1 MLQMMKNLIG
11 TNNTM
16 LENIQIIRI
25 DLEGVQGLA
34 VAIQGDR
41 ILVPEYRFGGRIN
54 PSNMTRYE
62 IAIKVVD
69 KLTDEVWAN
78 YAQYP
83 NLHSLAADMR
93 QASKIRRVFFIDEL

>member
-25 DLEGVQGLA
+25 DLEGIQGLA
-34 VAIQGDR
+34 VAVQGDR
-41 ILVPEYRFGGRIN
+41 ILVPEYRLGGRVN
-54 PSNMTRYE
+54 SDDMTRYE
-62 IAIKVVD
+62 IAIKVTD

-78 YAQYP
+78 YTQYP
-83 NLHSLAADMR
+83 NLYSLAADMR
-93 QASKIRRVFFIDEL
+93 QASKIRRVFFIDEI

>member
-1 MLQMMKNLIG
+1 
-11 TNNTM
+11 M
-16 LENIQIIRI
+16 LENIQIVRI

-34 VAIQGDR
+34 VAVQDDH
-41 ILVPEYRFGGRIN
+41 ILVPEYCLGGRIN

-83 NLHSLAADMR
+83 DLCALAADMR